1 MPTAL
6 ERTIFF
12 MFSYAVIL
20 CILGRKV
27 QAGIFAI
34 QTDCVMAAARIWFVR
49 GGRDKSKSAAAGCTS
64 ELGHVL
70 PEAAGD
76 EPSARKL

>member
-1 MPTAL
+1 
-6 ERTIFF
+6 
-12 MFSYAVIL
+12 MFSNAVIL

-27 QAGIFAI
+27 QAGVFAV
-34 QTDCVMAAARIWFVR
+34 QTDCVVARARIWFVR
-49 GGRDKSKSAAAGCTS
+49 GGRDESKSAAAGCTS

-70 PEAAGD
+70 PEAAGA